1 MQQPIILIILL
12 WKSVCFK
19 RNGILLPKRIIVS
32 THPPLEETIIKAQ
45 NTEII
50 ASPYKKTNPKD
61 DESRNA
67 NLKDIKSLQQ
77 QNNFTNHILG
87 TISSPMDRLERT
99 IALPQTKKI
108 GSISYSDY
116 DSPLFKPRELT
127 KPLKFGNQNKNS
139 ELIKILTKKIRDC
152 SSYNDRTFF
161 FKTTT

>member
-12 WKSVCFK
+12 RKSVCFK

-32 THPPLEETIIKAQ
+32 THPPLEETIIKAQIKAQ

-77 QNNFTNHILG
+77 QNNFTNHIL
-87 TISSPMDRLERT
+87 
-99 IALPQTKKI
+99 
-108 GSISYSDY
+108 
-116 DSPLFKPRELT
+116 
-127 KPLKFGNQNKNS
+127 
-139 ELIKILTKKIRDC
+139 
-152 SSYNDRTFF
+152 
-161 FKTTT
+161 